1 MCIGCIALNVCD
13 GGGGGGGYTCVI
25 TGSVWGVGRKR
36 ENVSA
41 MSDISVSFLFFF
53 FFFFWS
59 LGVRYMLL
67 IVAASSS
74 ALTFSQKKKWPPRAI
89 FSKEYFTPTDLS
101 VTITIQLY
109 TVLVPVQA
117 SILY

>member
-53 FFFFWS
+53 CFWS
-59 LGVRYMLL
+59 VGVRYMLL

-74 ALTFSQKKKWPPRAI
+74 ALTFSQKEEVGAACGFLKRI
-89 FSKEYFTPTDLS
+89 FHAY
-101 VTITIQLY
+101 
-109 TVLVPVQA
+109 
-117 SILY
+117 